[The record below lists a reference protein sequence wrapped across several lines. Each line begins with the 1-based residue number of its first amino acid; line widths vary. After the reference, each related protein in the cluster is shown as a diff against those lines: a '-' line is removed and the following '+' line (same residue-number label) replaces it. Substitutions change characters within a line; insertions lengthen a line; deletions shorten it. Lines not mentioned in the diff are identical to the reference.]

1 MFTRHAMYTK
11 TKTLWSFRH
20 FITSNIV
27 RDFKS
32 RYANSLLGGAWTL
45 LTPLAQIIIY
55 TVIFSKI
62 MHARVPGIDN
72 TFSYGIYLCSGI
84 IVWSFF
90 TELVQRGQ
98 TLFLDQATLIKKIN
112 FPKTA
117 LPIILLGQATLNLC
131 TLCGLFL
138 LFLILID
145 AFPGWAL
152 VSFIPVLGTTAIVG
166 LGVGISLAVLNV
178 FFRDVAQLMNIV
190 LQFWFWLTPI
200 VYPVDMLPD
209 YLSSLIQLNP
219 LFGVIE
225 CSHQIFV
232 EHITPQW
239 LLVLWPGL
247 FGLMSC
253 LTALSLYR
261 RQLNDMIDEL

>member
-1 MFTRHAMYTK
+1 MYAK

-20 FITSNIV
+20 FIISNIV

-55 TVIFSKI
+55 TVIFSKV
-62 MHARVPGIDN
+62 MQARIAGIDN
-72 TFSYGIYLCSGI
+72 TFGYGIYLCSGI

-98 TLFLDQATLIKKIN
+98 TLFLDQAALIKKIN

-117 LPIILLGQATLNLC
+117 LPIILLGQATLSLF

-138 LFLILID
+138 LFLLLIG

-152 VSFIPVLGTTAIVG
+152 VGFIPVLGTTAIVG

-190 LQFWFWLTPI
+190 LQFWFWFTPI
-200 VYPVDMLPD
+200 VYPMEMLPD
-209 YLSSLIQLNP
+209 YASGFIQLNP

-225 CSHQIFV
+225 SSHQIFV
-232 EHITPQW
+232 EHVMPEW
-239 LLVLWPGL
+239 FLVSWPGL
-247 FGLMSC
+247 FGLISC

-261 RQLNDMIDEL
+261 RQLTDMIDEL